1 LRLSKENIMAD
12 SKENLPA
19 PRSSGLFDDFRKE
32 MDTIV
37 ERFFGNSLTTASKTG
52 FPSLMT
58 EGAVR
63 PAMDITENDA
73 AITLTAELP
82 GMTEDEVDLTISD
95 GMLTLKGEKTVSH
108 ESKQDQSVVIE
119 RNYGSFQRSF
129 PIPDRVDQDAIDAKF
144 EKGVLKVTM
153 PKKPGQQ
160 AGERK
165 IKIGG

>member
-1 LRLSKENIMAD
+1 MTDGKQ
-12 SKENLPA
+12 NLPA
-19 PRSSGLFDDFRKE
+19 TRSSGLFDDFRRE

-37 ERFFGNSLTTASKTG
+37 ERFFGTAETSASKTG

-58 EGAVR
+58 AGAVR
-63 PAMDITENDA
+63 PAIDITENDA

-82 GMTEDEVDLTISD
+82 GMSEEEVDLSISD

-108 ESKQDQSVVIE
+108 ESRQDESVVIE

-129 PIPDRVDQDAIDAKF
+129 PIPDRVDQDAIDASF

-160 AGERK
+160 SGERK

>member
-1 LRLSKENIMAD
+1 MAD
-12 SKENLPA
+12 KKENLPIT
-19 PRSSGLFDDFRKE
+19 RSSGLFDDFRRE
-32 MDTIV
+32 MDHMV
-37 ERFFGNSLTTASKTG
+37 ERFFGNSLTTAAAGTG

-63 PAMDITENDA
+63 PAIDITENDS

-82 GMTEDEVDLTISD
+82 GMGEEEVDLSIAD

-108 ESKQDQSVVIE
+108 ESKQEHSVVVE

-129 PIPDRVDQDAIDAKF
+129 PIPDRVDQEAIDAKF

-153 PKKPGQQ
+153 PKKPGRES
-160 AGERK
+160 GERK
-165 IKIGG
+165 IKIAG